1 MTEQNN
7 ILTTNDLQI
16 GYQGKVLC
24 SSINLRLQPA
34 KMVALMGVNGSGKS
48 TLMRTLTGLA
58 KALKGS
64 IEIEGKEIQKYSRE
78 DLSRLLAV
86 VLTDHIN
93 APEMTV
99 KELVGYGRYP
109 HTGWFGRLRLED
121 LQRIDEALALV
132 GMTEFKTRH
141 LYTLSDGEL
150 QRSLI
155 ARAIAQET
163 KLIFLDEPASH
174 LDIPNKAMIINLLK
188 QLTEDQGKTII
199 YSSHD
204 LGMVKKYA
212 DIIWLFDESGN
223 LQEITFQQ
231 GVESGL
237 FERTFGEGYQSA

>member
-1 MTEQNN
+1 MKEQCY

-24 SSINLRLQPA
+24 SSINVQLPPA

-48 TLMRTLTGLA
+48 TFMRTLTGLS
-58 KALKGS
+58 KSLTGTVK
-64 IEIEGKEIQKYSRE
+64 IEGKEIQKYSRE

-109 HTGWFGRLRLED
+109 HTGWFGRLRIED
-121 LQRIDEALALV
+121 LKIVKEALDLV
-132 GMTEFKTRH
+132 GMTEFESRH

-150 QRSLI
+150 QRTLI

-188 QLTEDQGKTII
+188 RLTVEKGITII

-204 LGMVKKYA
+204 MGMVKKYA
-212 DIIWLFDESGN
+212 DLIWLFDENGN
-223 LQEITFQQ
+223 LQEIDFQQ
-231 GVESGL
+231 GVESGI
-237 FERTFGEGYQSA
+237 FERTFGEAYQES